1 MRVCTKK
8 VIKYDVWKYS
18 FTERTVDLWNC
29 LSMCVVKSPY
39 VDSFEINLDKF
50 WCSQEVYYNY
60 KATKTGTGNR
70 SIVM

>member
-1 MRVCTKK
+1 
-8 VIKYDVWKYS
+8 
-18 FTERTVDLWNC
+18 
-29 LSMCVVKSPY
+29 MCVVKSPY

-70 SIVM
+70 SIVMWQIKLDIRKCHYDVNLQ